1 MGNEGHVEPI
11 RVMPDGTVKQANP
24 LSGVEVWTVPGR
36 GNRPLTRPA
45 EDVRPLQPGDSTHA
59 CIFCL
64 GRMSETPPPK
74 SRRVRTAEGWRTL
87 SGVLPNQRAD
97 TVAEFR
103 RVPNL
108 FEILGFDYWRTN
120 YDYRPSAGVRA
131 AYERYLADPAG
142 RQHLLGVCRAKLAAS
157 GMSPD
162 RIAEVGEEK
171 MLQDSLAFFASS
183 HDVIV
188 ARRHYVDFAAD
199 TSQLAGS
206 GSLSA
211 EEHEQYILFT
221 IEALHDL
228 YEENRYAR
236 YAAVFQNWLPP
247 AGASIDHLHKQLVA
261 MDEHGAQTN
270 AEVTALRA
278 NINAFNQDVLNVA
291 VQHNLVIAENDSAIA
306 FAGFGHRYPTIEI
319 YSKSA
324 TCEPWL
330 HGPKEIADVSALL
343 HACHAAT
350 GAEVPCNEE
359 WHHRSPDMDVP
370 MPWHINLKWRV
381 STLAGFEGDTKV
393 YLNTVDPWHV
403 RDRVVPRLHELRREG
418 RLAEGIL
425 LDEQCPARYNS
436 LRYNPFLQR

>member
-1 MGNEGHVEPI
+1 
-11 RVMPDGTVKQANP
+11 MPDGTVKQINP

-45 EDVRPLQPGDSTHA
+45 ENVRPLQPGDSTHA
-59 CIFCL
+59 CVFCL

-74 SRRVRTAEGWRTL
+74 SRRVKTADGWQTL
-87 SGVLPNQRAD
+87 SGVLPSQRTD

-108 FEILGFDYWRTN
+108 FEILGFSYWRTN
-120 YDYRPSAGVRA
+120 YDYRPSPSVMA
-131 AYERYLADPAG
+131 AYERYRNDPAG
-142 RQHLLGVCRAKLAAS
+142 RQHLLGICRAKLAAS
-157 GMSPD
+157 GLSPD
-162 RIAEVGEEK
+162 QIAEVGEEK
-171 MLQDSLAFFASS
+171 MLEDSLAFFASS

-188 ARRHYVDFAAD
+188 ARRHYMDFAAD
-199 TSQLAGS
+199 SSQLAGS
-206 GSLSA
+206 GSLSV
-211 EEHEQYILFT
+211 EEHEQYTAFT

-236 YAAVFQNWLPP
+236 YVAVFQNWLQP

-270 AEVTALRA
+270 AEVAALRA
-278 NINAFNQDVLNVA
+278 NINAFNQYVLNEA

-306 FAGFGHRYPTIEI
+306 FAGFGHRYPTVEI
-319 YSKSA
+319 YSKSS

-330 HGPKEIADVSALL
+330 QSPEEVADMSALL
-343 HACHAAT
+343 HAIHAAT
-350 GAEVPCNEE
+350 GTEVPCNEE

-381 STLAGFEGDTKV
+381 STLAGFEGGTKV
-393 YLNTVDPWHV
+393 YLNTIDPWHV
-403 RDRVVPRLHELRREG
+403 RDRLVPRLHELRREG
-418 RLAEGIL
+418 HLADGIL

-436 LRYNPFLQR
+436 LKYNPLLQS

>member
-1 MGNEGHVEPI
+1 MGNESRIEPI
-11 RVMPDGTVKQANP
+11 RVMPDGTVKQTNP
-24 LSGVEVWTVPGR
+24 MSGVEVWTIPGR

-45 EDVRPLQPGDSTHA
+45 ENIRPLQPGDDTHA
-59 CIFCL
+59 CVFCP

-74 SRRVRTAEGWRTL
+74 SSRVKTADGWQTL
-87 SGVLPNQRAD
+87 SGVLPSQRTD

-120 YDYRPSAGVRA
+120 YDYRPSAAVTS
-131 AYERYLADPAG
+131 AYERYTSDPAG
-142 RQHLLGVCRAKLAAS
+142 RQHLLGICRSKMAAS

-162 RIAEVGEEK
+162 QIAAVDEEK
-171 MLQDSLAFFASS
+171 MLQDSLSFFASS

-188 ARRHYVDFAAD
+188 ARRHYMDFAAD

-206 GSLSA
+206 GTLSP
-211 EEHEQYILFT
+211 EEHEQYIIFT
-221 IEALHDL
+221 IEALKDL

-236 YAAVFQNWLPP
+236 YVAVFQNWLGP

-261 MDEHGAQTN
+261 MDEHGTQTD
-270 AEVTALRA
+270 AEVAALRSDM
-278 NINAFNQDVLNVA
+278 NAFNERVLNVA

-306 FAGFGHRYPTIEI
+306 FAGFGHRYPTVEI

-330 HGPKEIADVSALL
+330 QSPKEVADMSALV
-343 HACHAAT
+343 HAIHAAT
-350 GAEVPCNEE
+350 GAAVPSNEE

-370 MPWHINLKWRV
+370 VPWHINLKWRV
-381 STLAGFEGDTKV
+381 STLAGFEGGTKV
-393 YLNTVDPWHV
+393 YLNTIDPWHL
-403 RDRVVPRLHELRREG
+403 RDRLVPELHVLRREG

-436 LRYNPFLQR
+436 LHYNPLLQR